1 MTYEELSQKVKDK
14 LGLRGRGITVK
25 MAYQFPEWMA
35 IDEGNGSPP
44 QYISEDSDV
53 TMFIQMQ
60 RHIEEVN
67 LCVTVVQHTI
77 PSSPVA
83 VTDKNFNSEDSDD
96 SDYDSE
102 EELHQF
108 ALDSA
113 VLGPTLEPTAATTET
128 EQHRRTRRELF
139 PTGEISIRE
148 PEECIRLKS
157 PDCLPTDKRKGIM
170 DPIEKKGK
178 AGPSRATVTDTSTD
192 SDDDLLI
199 VPFTLPPN
207 PPAITIPENADIEG
221 ADSSRAAVGTPHGNH
236 VSPIGNAVA
245 ETDLQRQ
252 NILFWGR
259 AQEALNT
266 ILSDFSDDPILFG
279 RDAPPVFNDGK
290 GEAVDSAFF
299 DVKYEGD
306 KLFVGRVFKSKSDC
320 KIKIAIHAIN
330 RKFHFRTARSTPK
343 FMVLKCISKTCPW
356 RVYASKVDTSDSFQ
370 VWQAN
375 QRHTCTIDQRRR
387 YHRLATTQ
395 VIGELMQSRFLGIK
409 RGPNAAVIRKFL
421 LDDYHVSI
429 SYWKAWRAR
438 EVAMEKSLGSMAGS
452 YALIPAYAGL
462 LQQANPGSLCFT
474 EYDDDPTGLSKVYTQ
489 ANHAACTV
497 HLWRNIRHLYKPKS
511 LCRLMSEAAQAFHVT
526 DFNRIFLKI
535 QKLNPRCA
543 AYLVDLG
550 FSEWTRVHSKGRR
563 FNIMDSNICESWNNV
578 IREAREYPLIC
589 MLEYIRTTLM
599 DWFATRRAQAE
610 DCPTTLA
617 PRVQER
623 VEENYQSAMS
633 MSVKPIC
640 NFEFQVQERT
650 GECFIVKLDESTCS
664 CLEFQGLGIPC
675 AHAIAAAA
683 RIGVPTDSL
692 AANGYFNELV
702 KLSYEEKIYPIHSVG
717 GEVAPEIAAGTTGE
731 LQPPFVRRPP
741 GRPRKIRIL
750 SRGEFKATEHD
761 KVPEEVFTLLWCW
774 TQQGFLP

>member
-1 MTYEELSQKVKDK
+1 MDNLAWQFEPKTVEGSSFIRLRTNMTYEELSQKVKDK

-139 PTGEISIRE
+139 PTGGISIRE

-157 PDCLPTDKRKGIM
+157 PDCLPTDKGKGIM
-170 DPIEKKGK
+170 DPIGKKGK

-290 GEAVDSAFF
+290 GEGITCIPYLHID
-299 DVKYEGD
+299 
-306 KLFVGRVFKSKSDC
+306 FV
-320 KIKIAIHAIN
+320 
-330 RKFHFRTARSTPK
+330 
-343 FMVLKCISKTCPW
+343 
-356 RVYASKVDTSDSFQ
+356 
-370 VWQAN
+370 
-375 QRHTCTIDQRRR
+375 
-387 YHRLATTQ
+387 
-395 VIGELMQSRFLGIK
+395 
-409 RGPNAAVIRKFL
+409 
-421 LDDYHVSI
+421 
-429 SYWKAWRAR
+429 
-438 EVAMEKSLGSMAGS
+438 
-452 YALIPAYAGL
+452 
-462 LQQANPGSLCFT
+462 
-474 EYDDDPTGLSKVYTQ
+474 
-489 ANHAACTV
+489 
-497 HLWRNIRHLYKPKS
+497 
-511 LCRLMSEAAQAFHVT
+511 
-526 DFNRIFLKI
+526 
-535 QKLNPRCA
+535 
-543 AYLVDLG
+543 
-550 FSEWTRVHSKGRR
+550 
-563 FNIMDSNICESWNNV
+563 
-578 IREAREYPLIC
+578 
-589 MLEYIRTTLM
+589 
-599 DWFATRRAQAE
+599 
-610 DCPTTLA
+610 
-617 PRVQER
+617 
-623 VEENYQSAMS
+623 
-633 MSVKPIC
+633 
-640 NFEFQVQERT
+640 
-650 GECFIVKLDESTCS
+650 
-664 CLEFQGLGIPC
+664 
-675 AHAIAAAA
+675 
-683 RIGVPTDSL
+683 
-692 AANGYFNELV
+692 
-702 KLSYEEKIYPIHSVG
+702 
-717 GEVAPEIAAGTTGE
+717 
-731 LQPPFVRRPP
+731 
-741 GRPRKIRIL
+741 
-750 SRGEFKATEHD
+750 
-761 KVPEEVFTLLWCW
+761 
-774 TQQGFLP
+774 